1 MDVDL
6 GEMISDSRFIGM
18 QLSVRGSKELRE
30 HGLTG
35 IQAHVLLYILNHSEG
50 TSLTEIHR
58 ETGYSMAATS
68 GLIKRLRENGFVRV
82 EPYKLD
88 ERRKLIFAT
97 EKTFQGIFAVND
109 LAWVE
114 QHIVN
119 NHGVWG
125 AAYPPAGMG
134 CPGICEGDT
143 PSFLYLIS
151 ALRGVSQAEDPTMES
166 WGGQFRQLPGTK
178 HYVDA
183 GGGITVSKWAPDF
196 QVDFLKKLELIA
208 E

>member
-35 IQAHVLLYILNHSEG
+35 IQAHVLLYILTHSEG

-97 EKTFQGIFAVND
+97 EKSEKV
-109 LAWVE
+109 
-114 QHIVN
+114 H
-119 NHGVWG
+119 
-125 AAYPPAGMG
+125 AGMMAAIADLPRVLYSG
-134 CPGICEGDT
+134 FTEEELEALNRLQKKMLKNLSVSDNCKCVMEG
-143 PSFLYLIS
+143 
-151 ALRGVSQAEDPTMES
+151 
-166 WGGQFRQLPGTK
+166 
-178 HYVDA
+178 
-183 GGGITVSKWAPDF
+183 
-196 QVDFLKKLELIA
+196 
-208 E
+208 